1 MENHTSPKDV
11 FLHLFSIV
19 ALYIAV
25 GSFITLLFQYI
36 NIFIPDTLD
45 YYGVQSAQ
53 GTIRWAI
60 ATLIIIF
67 PAYIGSVWLLHRG
80 YSVNPAT
87 RGLRTRKWLVY
98 FTLFLAA
105 AIIAGDLVSLV
116 YNLLNGDLTARFLW
130 KAATIFFVSGSV
142 FGYYFGEIKKSA

>member
-1 MENHTSPKDV
+1 MEQTSPKDV

-25 GSFITLLFQYI
+25 GSFVALLFQYI
-36 NIFIPDTLD
+36 NVFFPDALNPYET
-45 YYGVQSAQ
+45 QSAQ

-67 PAYIGSVWLLHRG
+67 PAYIGSMWLLHRG
-80 YSVNPAT
+80 YAANPAT
-87 RGLRTRKWLVY
+87 RALRTRKWLIY

-105 AIIAGDLVSLV
+105 AIIAGDLVTIIYNFLEGDITMRFILKTLV
-116 YNLLNGDLTARFLW
+116 VFL
-130 KAATIFFVSGSV
+130 VSGSV
-142 FGYYFGEIKKSA
+142 FSYYFSEVKKTG